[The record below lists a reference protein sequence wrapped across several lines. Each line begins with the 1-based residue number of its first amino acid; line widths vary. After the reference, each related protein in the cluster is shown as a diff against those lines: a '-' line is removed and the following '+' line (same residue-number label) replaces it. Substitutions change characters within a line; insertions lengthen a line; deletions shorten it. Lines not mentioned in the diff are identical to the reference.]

1 MGSIP
6 KYPNFG
12 FKKITSGYEMSLKRL
27 ARFRLLQNFEASLAR
42 RVSSLSHNWNAAE
55 FAENIWWPALAREIR
70 RVKGL
75 PQWDGDES
83 PDFPYFERIREL
95 WAEIQPADVMMQAFH
110 SARPCLFSYMPRRLN
125 VGEPDAPT
133 LRFLSYNMIDYARD
147 GNT

>member
-42 RVSSLSHNWNAAE
+42 RASSLSHNWNAAE

-83 PDFPYFERIREL
+83 PDFPHFERIREL
-95 WAEIQPADVMMQAFH
+95 WTEIQPADVMMQAFH
-110 SARPCLFSYMPRRLN
+110 SARPRLFSYMPRRLN

-133 LRFLSYNMIDYARD
+133 LRLLSYNMIDYARD

>member
-27 ARFRLLQNFEASLAR
+27 ARFRLLQNFEASLTR

-55 FAENIWWPALAREIR
+55 FAENIWWPALAREMR
-70 RVKGL
+70 QVKGL

-83 PDFPYFERIREL
+83 PDFPYFERMQEL
-95 WAEIQPADVMMQAFH
+95 WAAIQPADLMMQAFH
-110 SARPCLFSYMPRRLN
+110 SAWPRLFSYMPRRLN